1 MDAFAQL
8 REDYTYGGLLED
20 EASLDP
26 IEQFHRWFA
35 DAERAGI
42 RDVNAMSLATATPD
56 GLPSVRTVLLKG
68 VDTGFVFFTNYESH
82 KARNLDANPQAALCF
97 HWRELE
103 RQVRVSGPV
112 ERVSR
117 AESDAYFHSRP
128 RGSQIGAWASRQ
140 STVVPDRHMIE
151 QQYRDMAAR
160 FGQGEIP
167 LPDYWGGYRL
177 MPQEIEFWQGR
188 PSRLHDRLV
197 YTRGPEG
204 WQRERLAP

>member
-8 REDYTYGGLLED
+8 REDYTYGGLLEQD
-20 EASLDP
+20 SSPDP
-26 IEQFHRWFA
+26 IEQFHRWFT

-42 RDVNAMSLATATPD
+42 RDVNAMSVATANAE
-56 GLPSVRTVLLKG
+56 GLPSVRTLLLKG
-68 VDTGFVFFTNYESH
+68 VDTGFVFFTNYESR
-82 KARNLDANPQAALCF
+82 KAQDLDVNPHAALCF

-117 AESDAYFHSRP
+117 MESDDYFHSRP

-140 STVVPDRHMIE
+140 STAVADRASIE

-160 FGQGEIP
+160 FEEGEIP

-188 PSRLHDRLV
+188 PSRLHDRLL
-197 YTRGPEG
+197 YTLEDGVWR
-204 WQRERLAP
+204 RERLAP